1 MSNGDEP
8 KRQSQVSTQF
18 SQANESLDELSS
30 IVMSRLDKCFDEEIE
45 NQAFTIFEMR
55 GFIAQPKLA
64 LKAGMAIGYKM
75 ALDDCASQQGNTA
88 DQEIAAFNKF
98 DKQFKNGEPKPFL

>member
-1 MSNGDEP
+1 
-8 KRQSQVSTQF
+8 
-18 SQANESLDELSS
+18 
-30 IVMSRLDKCFDEEIE
+30 
-45 NQAFTIFEMR
+45 
-55 GFIAQPKLA
+55 
-64 LKAGMAIGYKM
+64 M